1 MYRGKGAKGMP
12 LAMANSGQELIILN
26 INGSKELRMRL
37 TDMGITPGTAVR
49 IISKNPASLL
59 IGLRDTR
66 IMINSGIAHQIQV
79 Q

>member
-1 MYRGKGAKGMP
+1 MVGRSEGMP
-12 LAMANSGQELIILN
+12 LTMVNMGKEYRIVN
-26 INGSKELRMRL
+26 VNGSTDLRMKL
-37 TDMGITPGTAVR
+37 TNMGITPGTAVR

-66 IMINSGIAHQIQV
+66 IMINSGVAHHIYV

>member
-1 MYRGKGAKGMP
+1 MMGRSEGMP
-12 LAMANSGQELIILN
+12 LTMVNMGKEYRIVN
-26 INGSKELRMRL
+26 VNGSTDLRMKL
-37 TDMGITPGTAVR
+37 TNMGITPGTAVR

-66 IMINSGIAHQIQV
+66 IMINSGVAHHIYV